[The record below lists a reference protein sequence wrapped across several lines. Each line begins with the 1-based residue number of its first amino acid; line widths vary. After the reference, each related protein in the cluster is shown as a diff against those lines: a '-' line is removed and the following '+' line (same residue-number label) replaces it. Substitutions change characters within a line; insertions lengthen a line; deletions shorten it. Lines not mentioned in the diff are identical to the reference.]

1 MENRKIYLTNM
12 RSDFFLQRKEND
24 RPKDFSG
31 KIILNSKG
39 FFFLNTVFVIDITKI
54 INVFQFKLFWIR
66 LF

>member
-39 FFFLNTVFVIDITKI
+39 FFFKYC
-54 INVFQFKLFWIR
+54 IR
-66 LF
+66 DRYYKNN